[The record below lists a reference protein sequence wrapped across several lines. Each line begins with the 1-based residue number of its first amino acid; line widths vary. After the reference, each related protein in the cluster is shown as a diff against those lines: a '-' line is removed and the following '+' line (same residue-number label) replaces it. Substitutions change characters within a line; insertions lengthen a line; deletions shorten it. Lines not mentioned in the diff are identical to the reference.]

1 MFLLVRWQV
10 SRLGIIGFVGASR
23 LSLVIWKGLKSGVC
37 GGCNPALRVQK
48 KFETMFKKFFPMG
61 GAGLGCQ
68 LCLCQG
74 MAAKRASGGSGGYPG
89 VFWPCWDSVVPW
101 MPGYH
106 LGMPAHSLSA
116 SSWL

>member
-48 KFETMFKKFFPMG
+48 KFETTLKKFFRMG

-74 MAAKRASGGSGGYPG
+74 MAAKRASGGRGGYPG
-89 VFWPCWDSVVPW
+89 VFRPCWDSVVPW

-116 SSWL
+116 SLWL